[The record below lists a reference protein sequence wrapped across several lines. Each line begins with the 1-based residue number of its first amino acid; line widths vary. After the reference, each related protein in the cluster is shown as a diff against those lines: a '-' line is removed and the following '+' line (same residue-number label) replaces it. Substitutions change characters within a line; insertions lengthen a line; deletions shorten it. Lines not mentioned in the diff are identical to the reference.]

1 MLQPV
6 GLLLKYIADYDS
18 VLKMTDS
25 SSVVVADSLWV
36 LSPLAWILL
45 LSLLP
50 MLKVDALGKLV
61 LMLDDFADPNDI
73 FLRLEDAMALLMV
86 DDSLLDLA
94 PVPRVSE
101 GFETRK

>member
-1 MLQPV
+1 
-6 GLLLKYIADYDS
+6 
-18 VLKMTDS
+18 
-25 SSVVVADSLWV
+25 
-36 LSPLAWILL
+36 
-45 LSLLP
+45 